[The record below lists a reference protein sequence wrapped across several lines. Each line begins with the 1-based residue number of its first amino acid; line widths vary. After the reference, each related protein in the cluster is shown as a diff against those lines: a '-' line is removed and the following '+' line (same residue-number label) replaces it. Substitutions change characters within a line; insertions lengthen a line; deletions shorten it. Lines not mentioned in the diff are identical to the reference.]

1 MQPADCPNPKVY
13 GDTQTKLLSKE
24 KSNTILAYLV
34 RVKAK
39 NNQNKKLPDG
49 MDSEFGPAKCRCIFR
64 QREVFFI

>member
-39 NNQNKKLPDG
+39 NNQNKNSLTAWTQSLALLSVVVYSVKG
-49 MDSEFGPAKCRCIFR
+49 KC
-64 QREVFFI
+64 FFI